1 MANKKFTVTV
11 EGKVYDVTAPDERTA
26 WAWANATHRQA
37 QAPKPSVPQAQQ
49 QGPQPETT
57 LSGLG
62 SEIGKGLLRGP
73 SNLGMM
79 IGTEMQKAFLG
90 PIAGPMAARGIEAL
104 GAPSRSLIQ
113 PPPTTPAEKF
123 AGTTAELGAAGIAGG
138 AAGTIPGAINTGL
151 MALGGATG
159 EQLGEE
165 GGKFAGTLTPLALS
179 LLSRPVTAASRFAR
193 NLLSSKRLAASG
205 LDEALGSRRA
215 AVVKELK
222 APQVIVPGSQPT
234 APEAAVRAGRPEFAG
249 LQKLGAQKID
259 PSGYRDIE
267 KAQEAARLPQ
277 IISFGKD
284 PAAIEAAEAARNAA
298 TAPGRQ
304 IALENANIAG
314 RYLPEL

>member
-79 IGTEMQKAFLG
+79 ICTEMPKAFLG
-90 PIAGPMAARGIEAL
+90 PFAGPMAARGIEAL

-113 PPPTTPAEKF
+113 PTPTTPAERF
-123 AGTTAELGAAGIAGG
+123 AGTAAELGAAGVAGG
-138 AAGTIPGAINTGL
+138 GAGSIPGAMSTGL

-159 EQLGEE
+159 KLSFFSSQL
-165 GGKFAGTLTPLALS
+165 FAGALAPL
-179 LLSRPVTAASRFAR
+179 
-193 NLLSSKRLAASG
+193 
-205 LDEALGSRRA
+205 
-215 AVVKELK
+215 
-222 APQVIVPGSQPT
+222 I
-234 APEAAVRAGRPEFAG
+234 
-249 LQKLGAQKID
+249 
-259 PSGYRDIE
+259 
-267 KAQEAARLPQ
+267 
-277 IISFGKD
+277 
-284 PAAIEAAEAARNAA
+284 
-298 TAPGRQ
+298 
-304 IALENANIAG
+304 
-314 RYLPEL
+314 